1 MTGVAGI
8 AAVAVMLAIG
18 LPIALAIGRVRALM
32 LASLALLYGSGVV
45 FVVMQTLSLSGV
57 RWSAATVLGCCA
69 AIALLAAIVWRKR
82 QRVALPPPTRF
93 TFIDAVTL
101 FLLGWF
107 ARMTL
112 AQPPHSDFVGIW
124 GLKGRMFTEAAGIDW
139 VFFRMDWA
147 WLTHPTYPLLV
158 PINFAFPA
166 LLGGVWS
173 EQSTS
178 VLVVAWTVALV
189 LFVRAYAPEECS
201 PRVASAIALA
211 VTALTVSW
219 ALGSAEPPL
228 LAYATAGL
236 LLIRRGVA
244 SAIWPAHASLLL
256 PLAASTKNEGLALL
270 AAVAFG
276 LIVAGRWRWIV
287 RLWPAILI
295 CGPWLI
301 AQRLQALSLYLVEG
315 DAGSRVM
322 THLAEWQTI
331 AALVWEYLEWPQIWL
346 SILLAFALGG
356 MAAIRRERFLL
367 AALALQ
373 AVFFLGAYFLTPHG
387 LRWHIA
393 NSATRL
399 CRQLIVPLTIPAMSI
414 LASVA
419 FRRRD
424 EESYIDRPSGPS
436 HAAGTAR

>member
-1 MTGVAGI
+1 MTGFAGVV
-8 AAVAVMLAIG
+8 AVAVMMVIG
-18 LPIALAIGRVRALM
+18 LPIALAIRRVSALM
-32 LASLALLYGSGVV
+32 LVSLALMYGSGVV
-45 FVVMQTLSLSGV
+45 FVVMQTLSLGGV

-69 AIALLAAIVWRKR
+69 AIALLATTVWRKR
-82 QRVALPPPTRF
+82 ERVAPPQPTRF
-93 TFIDAVTL
+93 TFIDAATF
-101 FLLGWF
+101 FLLGYF

-124 GLKGRMFTEAAGIDW
+124 GLKARFFTEAAGIDW
-139 VFFRMDWA
+139 VFLRTDWA

-158 PINFAFPA
+158 PINFAFPS
-166 LLGGVWS
+166 LLGGGWS
-173 EQSTS
+173 EQATS

-189 LFVRAYAPEECS
+189 LFVRAYAAEECS
-201 PRVASAIALA
+201 PRVSSAIALA
-211 VTALTVSW
+211 ITALTVSW

-244 SAIWPAHASLLL
+244 SGTWPAHASLLL

-276 LIVAGRWRWIV
+276 LIVVRRWRWIV
-287 RLWPAILI
+287 RLWPAIVI
-295 CGPWLI
+295 CGPWLV
-301 AQRLQALSLYLVEG
+301 AQRLHALSLYLVEG
-315 DAGSRVM
+315 DAPSRVM
-322 THLAEWQTI
+322 AHLAEWQTI
-331 AALVWEYLEWPQIWL
+331 AALVWEYLEWPHIWL
-346 SILLAFALGG
+346 AILLAFALGG

-373 AVFFLGAYFLTPHG
+373 AVFFVGAYFLTPHG

-399 CRQLIVPLTIPAMSI
+399 CRQLIVPLTFPAMVI

-419 FRRRD
+419 FGTLPGARRVN
-424 EESYIDRPSGPS
+424 DRRTLPHPISS
-436 HAAGTAR
+436 